1 MGNTQTIPAKS
12 FDASRLPSGL
22 TTAENAVIFN
32 IGACDASCFGPGAV
46 VTFTLNAA
54 GAQQTGQT
62 ASVCN
67 VGNSSMVAKG
77 FTFALDK
84 SALESAV
91 LTVQVASGAQVL
103 ATTNI
108 PVKKFKYSGKKYF
121 TETVSFGMLQGK
133 DKNTHMVPTLKL
145 HRRSQLQ
152 HLSVRAAHRDVGT
165 GYFEYFD
172 VRGAFEEGHGRR
184 LRLARAA
191 RRAVLRTISSLEN
204 TQCVALGCDD
214 VTVDLLLLRLS
225 ENTFCCK
232 RTHSIVRE
240 HIL

>member
-84 SALESAV
+84 SALESAA

-145 HRRSQLQ
+145 AVEL
-152 HLSVRAAHRDVGT
+152 LST
-165 GYFEYFD
+165 GDNKVYIQNQTHF
-172 VRGAFEEGHGRR
+172 
-184 LRLARAA
+184 
-191 RRAVLRTISSLEN
+191 
-204 TQCVALGCDD
+204 
-214 VTVDLLLLRLS
+214 VDLEPARGEAGSHPLGM
-225 ENTFCCK
+225 
-232 RTHSIVRE
+232 VR
-240 HIL
+240 